1 MNREKTQGGRLLI
14 FDDDPEVGSIIG
26 MIAETIDFETRAVLR
41 ADDFFR
47 IIEEWSPT
55 HIALDLV
62 MPEVDGIEAM
72 RMLGERRCPAT
83 IVITSGMGSRVL
95 DAAQRAA
102 VEHGLSVAGV
112 VSKPFSTKAL
122 CALLTAEPVAK
133 AEKQAK
139 PPPASRVDPGTV
151 TEKDL
156 SDALGRREFSVFYQP
171 KIRCDTG
178 AVAGFEALVRWHRP
192 GIGIV
197 GPDLFIP
204 LAERTGQIDRLT
216 DQVFE
221 QSLAW
226 LASSF
231 SGAALLLSLNLSA
244 RSLGDVELANRI
256 AAACGERAI
265 DPGRIILEVTETS
278 AMADSVS
285 TLDLLTRFR
294 IKGFHLSI
302 DDFGVGYSSLIQLAR
317 LPFSEL
323 KIDKMFVISAPESTE
338 SRNIVKAIV
347 GLAHSLGLRVTAEG
361 VEDEWTLGFLRDIGC
376 DLAQGYFIGRPM
388 DGDAMRTW
396 VAARG

>member
-1 MNREKTQGGRLLI
+1 MSGESALGGRLLI
-14 FDDDPEVGSIIG
+14 FDDDPDVGAIIG
-26 MIAETIDFETRAVLR
+26 AIAETVNFQIRA
-41 ADDFFR
+41 ATQAKDFFR
-47 IIEEWSPT
+47 ILEEWSPT

-72 RMLGERRCPAT
+72 RMLGDLRCEAT
-83 IVITSGMGSRVL
+83 IIITSGMGGRVL

-102 VEHGLSVAGV
+102 AERGLSVAGV
-112 VSKPFSTKAL
+112 VSKPFSPKAL
-122 CALLTAEPVAK
+122 RTLLTTAPIAK
-133 AEKQAK
+133 N
-139 PPPASRVDPGTV
+139 PNRTPPAPGSRADRDVV
-151 TEKDL
+151 TEEDL
-156 SDALGRREFSVFYQP
+156 KDALDRREFSVFYQP
-171 KIRCDTG
+171 KLQCSTG
-178 AVAGFEALVRWHRP
+178 ALAGFEALVRWHRP
-192 GIGIV
+192 GAGIV
-197 GPDLFIP
+197 GPDIFIP
-204 LAERTGQIDRLT
+204 LAERTGLIDRLT
-216 DQVFE
+216 DRVFE
-221 QSLAW
+221 QGLAW

-231 SGAALLLSLNLSA
+231 SDAAPLLSLNLSA

-256 AAACGERAI
+256 AAACGEHAI

-278 AMADSVS
+278 AMADSVA

-323 KIDKMFVISAPESTE
+323 KIDKMFLISAPESKE

-361 VEDEWTLGFLRDIGC
+361 VEDAWTLGFLREAGC

-388 DGDAMRTW
+388 GGNAVLEWIR
-396 VAARG
+396 ARQ